1 MAVSAIGNPASFEQT
16 LLDVGADIIESLHFP
31 DHHDYTVEEMQD
43 VMEQALTLQA
53 EAVVITEKDAVK
65 VPVEIV
71 RQDYPIPIYVI
82 SVEVTFQNGSEE
94 FRRMLADEIGKK
106 TGRITG

>member
-1 MAVSAIGNPASFEQT
+1 M
-16 LLDVGADIIESLHFP
+16 
-31 DHHDYTVEEMQD
+31 
-43 VMEQALTLQA
+43 
-53 EAVVITEKDAVK
+53 
-65 VPVEIV
+65 PVEIV